1 MNLERYIARRVSD
14 GGKKNF
20 TSIIVKIAIAAIAL
34 SLVVMIIS
42 TAMLRGFK
50 HQISDKIFGFWGHIH
65 IYDSNI
71 TRTFETVPI
80 DISKPFYKNLVDL
93 KNVDF
98 QKPAGILGVEIDGAY
113 TNQSTQGGI
122 SQVQSFTILPA
133 ILSTKNDFEGIMA
146 KGVGKDFDWRQLSKY
161 LIEGDTIAYDSVASK
176 QAVVSKVLCQRLN
189 VGVGDKFNVDFIID
203 GKQRK
208 RQFLISGIYNTGL
221 IEYDKKFI
229 LLDQRKIQDVL
240 GWKEHQVGGI
250 EIYVDNL
257 DDINTLSEYIYY
269 DVLPSQLYSETI
281 KERFGNIFEWLELQN
296 VNEVVILALMIVVS
310 IINMITAL
318 LILILE
324 RTKMIGTLKS
334 MGMKNWGIRKIF
346 MYQAARIIGRGLI
359 YGTVIGL
366 VLCLLQQH
374 FGFITLDEK
383 NYYLSVAPIEIN
395 LWVVL
400 LLNIGTLILTL
411 IFLVLP
417 TYIVTKIS
425 PIKALRFD

>member
-1 MNLERYIARRVSD
+1 MSLERFIARRVSAS
-14 GGKKNF
+14 GQNNF

-65 IYDSNI
+65 IYDTNI

-80 DISKPFYKNLVDL
+80 DISNEFYADLVKL
-93 KNVDF
+93 KNIDF
-98 QKPAGILGVEIDGAY
+98 QKPAGILGVEIDGVY
-113 TNQSTQGGI
+113 TQQSTAGGI
-122 SQVQSFTILPA
+122 GQVQSFTILPA
-133 ILSTKNDFEGIMA
+133 ILRTKDDFEGIMA
-146 KGVGKDFDWRQLSKY
+146 KGVGSDYDWDRMSKY
-161 LIEGDTIAYDSVASK
+161 LVEGDTISYDSAASS
-176 QAVVSKVLCQRLN
+176 QAIISRVISQRLN
-189 VGVGDKFNVDFIID
+189 LKVGDKTNIDFFLD

-208 RQFLISGIYNTGL
+208 RQFIVSGIYNTGL
-221 IEYDKKFI
+221 NEYDKRFI
-229 LLDQRKIQDVL
+229 LVDQRKVQDVL
-240 GWKEHQVGGI
+240 GWREDQVGGI
-250 EIYVDNL
+250 EVFVDNL
-257 DDINTLSEYIYY
+257 DDVNALSEYIYY
-269 DVLPSQLYSETI
+269 DVLPSNLYAETI

-296 VNEVVILALMIVVS
+296 VNEIVILALMVIVS

-334 MGMKNWGIRKIF
+334 LGMKNWGIRKIF
-346 MYQAARIIGRGLI
+346 IYQAAHIIIRGQ
-359 YGTVIGL
+359 VIGTF
-366 VLCLLQQH
+366 VGVGLCLLQQY
-374 FGFITLDEK
+374 FGIIKLDEK

-395 LWVVL
+395 VWVIVM
-400 LLNIGTLILTL
+400 LNIATLILTL
-411 IFLVLP
+411 LFLVLP